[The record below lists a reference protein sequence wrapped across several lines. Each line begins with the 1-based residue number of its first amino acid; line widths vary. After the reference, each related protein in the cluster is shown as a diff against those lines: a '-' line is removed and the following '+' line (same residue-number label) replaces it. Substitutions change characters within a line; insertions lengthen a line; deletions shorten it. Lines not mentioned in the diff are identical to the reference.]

1 MSTFA
6 LVSLQAIDIFLF
18 IFNLFPLFAE
28 RGRRNW
34 EEIIHNENHWPQL
47 LHKSGVECQIDRFAC
62 FAAYFSS
69 FPKESVFQSLE
80 ENLWT
85 INRKKEFPDFSLTL
99 TISKIFPDLE
109 KFWFFPDVSLT
120 VATLV
125 PGWYLRAKYT
135 DTWIRSVFFTNVYSL
150 YRYKTN
156 IGNWLYAFKIYFHT
170 EYTASKNICFHAK
183 KHVTVRKRWN
193 GCEI

>member
-1 MSTFA
+1 MRAFLFRRLQKRSVFFPIQILIFRMLRKNA
-6 LVSLQAIDIFLF
+6 DVRRCSYLSLGYLCFPERKCIFL
-18 IFNLFPLFAE
+18 
-28 RGRRNW
+28 
-34 EEIIHNENHWPQL
+34 
-47 LHKSGVECQIDRFAC
+47 
-62 FAAYFSS
+62 
-69 FPKESVFQSLE
+69 SLE

-109 KFWFFPDVSLT
+109 KFWFSPDVSLT

-125 PGWYLRAKYT
+125 RGWYLRAKYT
-135 DTWIRSVFFTNVYSL
+135 DTWIRSVFFPNVYSL

>member
-1 MSTFA
+1 MNDKPEKRIPWLFTDFDNIKDFPWPWKI
-6 LVSLQAIDIFLF
+6 LV
-18 IFNLFPLFAE
+18 FPWRFPN
-28 RGRRNW
+28 RGNP
-34 EEIIHNENHWPQL
+34 N
-47 LHKSGVECQIDRFAC
+47 
-62 FAAYFSS
+62 
-69 FPKESVFQSLE
+69 
-80 ENLWT
+80 
-85 INRKKEFPDFSLTL
+85 
-99 TISKIFPDLE
+99 
-109 KFWFFPDVSLT
+109 LT
-120 VATLV
+120 VV

-135 DTWIRSVFFTNVYSL
+135 DTWIRSVFFPNVYWL